1 MSFTQYLT
9 ETFKNF
15 KFANVVE
22 IFILIALLMFVY
34 CYSSAHNGNF
44 FSVICI
50 ILSTLSFLLTFFAGK
65 AFSLVAFTLLV
76 LMQLISF
83 VIFFRN
89 ELRRDIFK
97 IGLKGHIALFEHDHS
112 HDVMTQEEI
121 EGNISHIVRA
131 CQNMS
136 KSEVGALIVIVKD
149 DIYDYIIESGTI
161 INAKITSELLETI
174 FFPKSPL
181 HDGAVIIKGDR
192 ILAAGCYLPL
202 SQDNSLPKEFGTRHR
217 AAYGLTESHPTL
229 STIVVSE
236 ETGIIT
242 AMCDK
247 HYKRYLDSATLT
259 KVLKISYNVAVDS
272 AREAFWG
279 GVEDNA
285 E

>member
-1 MSFTQYLT
+1 MKSVLAAEHALVLAQL
-9 ETFKNF
+9 KQSQCLMMA
-15 KFANVVE
+15 K
-22 IFILIALLMFVY
+22 LLLMQKNAFLAVLALQFVSY
-34 CYSSAHNGNF
+34 
-44 FSVICI
+44 
-50 ILSTLSFLLTFFAGK
+50 
-65 AFSLVAFTLLV
+65 
-76 LMQLISF
+76 

-89 ELRRDIFK
+89 ELKRDIFK
-97 IGLKGHIALFEHDHS
+97 IGTKGHIPFFEHDHS
-112 HDVMTQEEI
+112 RDVMTQEEI
-121 EGNISHIVRA
+121 EDNISLVVRA

-149 DIYDYIIESGTI
+149 DIYDYIIESGTVV
-161 INAKITSELLETI
+161 NAKVSSELLETI

-229 STIVVSE
+229 TTIVVSE

-272 AREAFWG
+272 AKEAFWG